1 MKKFLPILFFSILL
15 ANASYAQNGGLLE
28 RGENVSFSK
37 ETSLLKP
44 GEKKIEEND
53 NNTNAPI
60 GNGILFLTALGAAYA
75 IRKKREN

>member
-1 MKKFLPILFFSILL
+1 MKKLLVLLFSFLL

-44 GEKKIEEND
+44 EEKKIEENGT
-53 NNTNAPI
+53 NANAPI
-60 GNGILFLTALGAAYA
+60 GNGILFLTTLGAAYA
-75 IRKKREN
+75 IRKKREK